1 MKQVLFNVIITA
13 GLLTIVAA
21 AAYRIDPEALQDWVG
36 AMVSNNTESGI
47 NVTYDDATGT
57 LDFTVTASGTGD
69 VTTAQLADSIAYVR
83 NTVAA
88 VTAGATT
95 IALDANSLMNRVF
108 QVDMTSASTASTI
121 TLSFSNPQAAG
132 VYTIHFQ
139 NVNGAG
145 QDVDFPATFLNAAEA
160 AFDGGT
166 TVTYTAG
173 DWVTCYFDGTNYNCK

>member
-1 MKQVLFNVIITA
+1 MAYKVIAGFFLLFFLGSA
-13 GLLTIVAA
+13 ALGLDGDAV
-21 AAYRIDPEALQDWVG
+21 RDWVG
-36 AMVSNNTESGI
+36 SMVSNNTESGI
-47 NVTYDDATGT
+47 TVTYDKTTKT

-69 VTTAQLADSIAYVR
+69 VTTAQLADSMAYVR
-83 NTVAA
+83 NTIAA

-121 TLSFSNPQAAG
+121 TLSFSNPQTAG

-145 QDVDFPATFLNAAEA
+145 HDIDYPTTFLNAAEA

-166 TVTYTAG
+166 TVTYTTG
-173 DWVTCYFDGTNYNCK
+173 DWVTCYYDGTNFNCK

>member
-1 MKQVLFNVIITA
+1 
-13 GLLTIVAA
+13 
-21 AAYRIDPEALQDWVG
+21 LQDWVG

-69 VTTAQLADSIAYVR
+69 VTTAQLADSMAYVR

-121 TLSFSNPQAAG
+121 TLSHSPTPRRR
-132 VYTIHFQ
+132 VCTRYTFRM
-139 NVNGAG
+139 
-145 QDVDFPATFLNAAEA
+145 
-160 AFDGGT
+160 
-166 TVTYTAG
+166 
-173 DWVTCYFDGTNYNCK
+173 